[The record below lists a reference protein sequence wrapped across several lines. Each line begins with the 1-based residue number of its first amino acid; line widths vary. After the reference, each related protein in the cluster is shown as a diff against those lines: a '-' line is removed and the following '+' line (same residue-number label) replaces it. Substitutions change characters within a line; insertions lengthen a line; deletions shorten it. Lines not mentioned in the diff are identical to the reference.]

1 MESGVYVDKYP
12 YYNIILKSLT
22 LRGSLCAL
30 RTCRSTYS
38 LSHYLSEVWDIMPTS
53 YLKLISYLRWL
64 EFMML
69 TPKINIEK

>member
-30 RTCRSTYS
+30 RTSGSTYS

-53 YLKLISYLRWL
+53 YFKLISYLRWL
-64 EFMML
+64 EFMRL